1 MQGFTQI
8 LWALVGF
15 LSQCQKISVLLEATF
30 SYAHV
35 LILLLFFFC
44 IFFLP
49 LGAVFMSLSFQFF
62 FNLTVGLSIIFCLT
76 FSYKYLFTL
85 EIFFVKSLVNSE

>member
-1 MQGFTQI
+1 MLRFTQI

-15 LSQCQKISVLLEATF
+15 LSPCQKISVLLEATF

-44 IFFLP
+44 IFFLL

-62 FNLTVGLSIIFCLT
+62 LT
-76 FSYKYLFTL
+76 
-85 EIFFVKSLVNSE
+85 